1 MVGLASYR
9 TLTTL
14 AAPLIGLYL
23 RRRLGQGKEDQAR
36 FDERLGHAG
45 RERPAG
51 PIIWVHAASVG
62 EAISVLPLIERVATA
77 VPGGHV
83 LLTTGTVTSAR
94 LMAER
99 LPSRAYHQ
107 YVPAD
112 RPDAVR
118 RFLDHWRPDLVLWVE
133 SELWPNLISASAATA
148 PLILVNA
155 RMSERSFRRWR
166 RFPRM
171 ATDLL
176 GTFALC
182 LAQNG
187 EEARRLVDLGARH
200 VRCVGNLKN
209 AAPPLPVDEAELAR
223 MRALLGAR
231 PRWLAAST
239 HAGEETI
246 AVEAHRALKRDH
258 PGLLTIIVPR
268 HAMRGSMIAEKLAA
282 EDLVVANRG
291 GGEPVTAET
300 DVYVAATMGELG
312 LFYRLANVVFVGGSL
327 VPHGGQNP
335 LEPARLDCAILY
347 GPHMENFADA
357 TGELEA
363 AGAAARVDDGQALG
377 AAVGRFLAM
386 PERGA
391 AVAAAARRV
400 AAAKGEVLDAVFA
413 EISPFLPGRDNEAV
427 VASA

>member
-23 RRRLGQGKEDQAR
+23 RRRRSQGKEDRAR
-36 FDERLGHAG
+36 FGERLGHAG

-51 PIIWVHAASVG
+51 PITWIHAASVG
-62 EAISVLPLIERVATA
+62 EAISVLPLIERIATA
-77 VPGGHV
+77 VPDGHV

-99 LPSRAYHQ
+99 LPPRAFHQ

-118 RFLDHWRPDLVLWVE
+118 RFLDHWRPDVVLWVE
-133 SELWPNLISASAATA
+133 SELWPNLISASAARA
-148 PLILVNA
+148 PLILVNG
-155 RMSERSFRRWR
+155 RMSERSFRRWQ

-171 ATDLL
+171 ATDVL
-176 GTFALC
+176 GRFALC
-182 LAQNG
+182 LAQN
-187 EEARRLVDLGARH
+187 EKEARRLVGLGARH

-209 AAPPLPVDEAELAR
+209 AAPPLPVDEVELAH
-223 MRALLGAR
+223 MRTSLGSR

-246 AVEAHRALKRDH
+246 AVEVHRALKRDH

-268 HAMRGSMIAEKLAA
+268 HAMRSSMVAEKLASA
-282 EDLVVANRG
+282 DLVVATRG

-300 DVYVAATMGELG
+300 DIYVAATMGELG
-312 LFYRLANVVFVGGSL
+312 LFYRLADLVFVGGSL

-357 TGELEA
+357 TSELEA
-363 AGAAARVDDGQALG
+363 AGAAERVDGGEAL
-377 AAVGRFLAM
+377 AAALGRFLAM
-386 PERGA
+386 PERCA
-391 AVAAAARRV
+391 ARTAAARGV

-413 EISPFLPGRDNEAV
+413 EIAPFLPDLDNEAI